1 MICLDD
7 PKKLRQ
13 LRDQAHQVA
22 MNMLRPISRTYDRAE
37 HEYPRELDLLAAM
50 IDGLSESGASNG
62 AGAAGVKRDDAQDDG
77 RVKNGTN
84 LASVLGIAEMCWGD
98 VALLLSLP
106 RQGLGNSAI
115 ASVGTPE
122 QQERFAG
129 TWASMAI
136 TEPDTGSDS
145 ANIRTTAVLDGDA
158 YVLNGEKIFV
168 TSGERSEAVVVW
180 ATLDKSL
187 GRAAIKSFVVMK
199 GTPGMTVE
207 RLEHKLGIK
216 ASDTATI
223 RFENCRVPV
232 ENLLGSPDIDARQ
245 GFAGAMATFDNTRPL
260 VAAMAVGCAKASL
273 DLTRDLLAQVG
284 VTIDYDRPAVTR
296 SAAVARFLQMEA
308 DWESARLLMLQ
319 AAWLADNRRANAV
332 EASMAKAKAGRM
344 ASDVTLSCV
353 ELCGSVGY
361 SEGEL
366 LEKWARDSKIL
377 DIFEGTQQIQQLIVA
392 RRVLGLSSTELK

>member
-136 TEPDTGSDS
+136 TE
-145 ANIRTTAVLDGDA
+145 
-158 YVLNGEKIFV
+158 LN
-168 TSGERSEAVVVW
+168 R
-180 ATLDKSL
+180 D
-187 GRAAIKSFVVMK
+187 
-199 GTPGMTVE
+199 
-207 RLEHKLGIK
+207 
-216 ASDTATI
+216 
-223 RFENCRVPV
+223 
-232 ENLLGSPDIDARQ
+232 SPDI
-245 GFAGAMATFDNTRPL
+245 
-260 VAAMAVGCAKASL
+260 V
-273 DLTRDLLAQVG
+273 
-284 VTIDYDRPAVTR
+284 
-296 SAAVARFLQMEA
+296 SAPNSSGPRTPPC
-308 DWESARLLMLQ
+308 RI
-319 AAWLADNRRANAV
+319 RR
-332 EASMAKAKAGRM
+332 
-344 ASDVTLSCV
+344 
-353 ELCGSVGY
+353 
-361 SEGEL
+361 
-366 LEKWARDSKIL
+366 
-377 DIFEGTQQIQQLIVA
+377 
-392 RRVLGLSSTELK
+392 